1 MKYILET
8 LREINNRFCGSHYVI
23 DSDVEKANEYVELIE
38 GSRSKTE
45 PKIGDIIQYTNEYG
59 DYYSS
64 AHIDKVY
71 EDGNVNVCEQP
82 YVPFIDSNANNNGI
96 CCSTSGG
103 AWCDLPTDKL
113 VYVGKRQKRFCDWG
127 NCGACADGAIEFEA
141 EVSVWEYTSENNKF
155 VSENGYPFTTK
166 DFDRVY
172 VSFNPNR
179 KDTNYIY
186 FADKNGCSFKAWEN
200 KEDFQAW
207 LRTNRAEVFKGFW
220 DNQYVVWIWKN
231 IEHHVSPT
239 EFDSLDLPED
249 TFLMNGAIR
258 RCKRKYDEGTH
269 TIHTYYVWYWNDP
282 NKDFYEAATEQNE
295 IREKLYTLDR
305 RTPENQIAKREL
317 ATGKVKPIKL

>member
-1 MKYILET
+1 MIVKSFANIMSLDHCKANIFGCNYEFILENFENVNGLARCLIKDLT
-8 LREINNRFCGSHYVI
+8 NGETYHSNGYVEING
-23 DSDVEKANEYVELIE
+23 
-38 GSRSKTE
+38 
-45 PKIGDIIQYTNEYG
+45 
-59 DYYSS
+59 YS
-64 AHIDKVY
+64 
-71 EDGNVNVCEQP
+71 
-82 YVPFIDSNANNNGI
+82 
-96 CCSTSGG
+96 
-103 AWCDLPTDKL
+103 
-113 VYVGKRQKRFCDWG
+113 
-127 NCGACADGAIEFEA
+127 
-141 EVSVWEYTSENNKF
+141 
-155 VSENGYPFTTK
+155 FTTK